1 MVRRVTVPGWEAA
14 AAPIV
19 RKETKLAC
27 LPSHFSLLGTLPH
40 GTVLPHS
47 GRALPVQ
54 SFLEIPWKAHLEDV
68 SL

>member
-1 MVRRVTVPGWEAA
+1 MGGGGCTYSQEMERDEAG
-14 AAPIV
+14 
-19 RKETKLAC
+19 

-54 SFLEIPWKAHLEDV
+54 IFLEIPWKVHLEDV